1 MAPRVRVFLIA
12 AAASFV
18 HILSACQ
25 PESEQPSAARK
36 AFDELQQ
43 KYDELVEDKLE
54 DPVQWATDDIEN
66 LGDWD
71 YRVENLSY
79 SSAEE
84 LAAQLNEFGNDRWEV
99 IWLERTPDGFLA
111 VLKKPS
117 VSYLSKIPLSGL
129 GKIVIGGSD
138 GEE

>member
-1 MAPRVRVFLIA
+1 MVPRTRLFLVVA
-12 AAASFV
+12 ALVV
-18 HILSACQ
+18 HVLAACQ
-25 PESEQPSAARK
+25 SESEEPSAARK
-36 AFDELQQ
+36 AFDELQK
-43 KYDELVEDKLE
+43 KYDQLVEEKLE
-54 DPVQWATDDIEN
+54 DPVQWAADDIEN

-71 YRVENLSY
+71 YRVENLSF
-79 SSAEE
+79 SSAED
-84 LAAQLNEFGNDRWEV
+84 LAEQLNEFGNDRWEV

-138 GEE
+138 GQE